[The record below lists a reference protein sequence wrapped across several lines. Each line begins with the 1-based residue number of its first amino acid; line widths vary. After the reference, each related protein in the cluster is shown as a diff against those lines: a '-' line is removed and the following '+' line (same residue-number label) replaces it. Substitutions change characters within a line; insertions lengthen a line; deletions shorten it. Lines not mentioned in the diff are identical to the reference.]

1 MIDHRTRF
9 VLGVIAVALCAIALR
24 LWLPVPGAEA
34 QAPAR
39 TTEQPKPKKAA
50 YDFLDVEQGGTDGIY
65 QLKDKLD
72 GMAAKGWHAKSIAV
86 TDNATVILLEKLE

>member
-9 VLGVIAVALCAIALR
+9 VLGVIAIALCAIALR
-24 LWLPVPGAEA
+24 LWLPVPSAEA
-34 QAPAR
+34 QTPA
-39 TTEQPKPKKAA
+39 QQPPKPPKAA
-50 YDFLDVEQGGTDGIY
+50 YEFLEVEQGGTDGIY

-72 GMAAKGWHAKSIAV
+72 GMAGKGWHAKSIAV

>member
-9 VLGVIAVALCAIALR
+9 VLWIIAIALCAIALR
-24 LWLPVPGAEA
+24 PWLPIPNAEA
-34 QAPAR
+34 QTSAQ
-39 TTEQPKPKKAA
+39 QPPRPKKAT
-50 YDFLDVEQGGTDGIY
+50 YDFLEVGQGGTDGIY

-72 GMAAKGWHAKSIAV
+72 GMASKGWHAKSIAV

>member
-9 VLGVIAVALCAIALR
+9 VLWVIAIALCAVALR
-24 LWLPVPGAEA
+24 PWLPVPSAEA
-34 QAPAR
+34 QTP
-39 TTEQPKPKKAA
+39 TQQPPKPHKAA
-50 YDFLDVEQGGTDGIY
+50 YEFLEVEQGGTDGIY

-72 GMAAKGWHAKSIAV
+72 GMAGKGWHAKSIAV